1 MMSSEIPA
9 DGLNPRLAEL
19 FTSMFQSGQSEA
31 RGVAECLNC
40 IAENGDGQESDEHM
54 LACAEEM
61 LASVQQVINLLKPL
75 PPPPD
80 DPYEALIVEA
90 TKAADRIDAYNAVTR
105 HAAEDNTV
113 ALRMAITHM
122 VNQLRN
128 NVSNRGEP
136 LELHLFRNR
145 KMDLVDLCYKNA
157 AGGKDGELEF
167 DDPTVVSHSDDGG
180 AYVLGWSWVDDEDV
194 ELPKPF
200 SCNLFAQDEQGG
212 RTACGTDV
220 ILAADEDHARELMI
234 DKHWDERLTAASCS
248 PVVTFN
254 DLQLP
259 TFSFTLKGD
268 DNIGLDPIQ
277 VEARTREEAIEILNM
292 IRPMDEIEEDE
303 EDDVS

>member
-40 IAENGDGQESDEHM
+40 IAENGEGQESDEHM

-61 LASVQQVINLLKPL
+61 LASVQQVINLLKP
-75 PPPPD
+75 PPKPAD
-80 DPYEALIVEA
+80 DPYKALMIEA
-90 TKAADRIDAYNAVTR
+90 TKAADRLDARNAVTR

-113 ALRMAITHM
+113 ALRMAIANLYNH
-122 VNQLRN
+122 LRD
-128 NVSNRGEP
+128 NVSNSGEP
-136 LELHLFRNR
+136 LELHRFPNR
-145 KMDLVDLCYKNA
+145 KMSLADMCYKKA

-167 DDPTVVSHSDDGG
+167 DTPTVVRYSDDGG
-180 AYVLGWSWVDDEDV
+180 AYVIGWSWVDDDDV

-200 SCNLFAQDEQGG
+200 SCNLFAQDEHGG
-212 RTACGTDV
+212 RTTVGTDV
-220 ILAADEDHARELMI
+220 FLAADEDHARERMI
-234 DKHWDERLTAASCS
+234 ERHWDERLTAASCS

-277 VEARTREEAIEILNM
+277 VEARTREEALEILNM